1 MLAMILVL
9 GALGQKAF
17 NSFGNLFG
25 VGGHLGRR
33 CSIVLASILVWGAL
47 GEKVLNSFGN
57 YFGFGTLGGRE
68 GV

>member
-9 GALGQKAF
+9 GNWGRRRSIVLAICLV
-17 NSFGNLFG
+17 L
-25 VGGHLGRR
+25 GGHLGRR

-47 GEKVLNSFGN
+47 VEKVLNSFGN